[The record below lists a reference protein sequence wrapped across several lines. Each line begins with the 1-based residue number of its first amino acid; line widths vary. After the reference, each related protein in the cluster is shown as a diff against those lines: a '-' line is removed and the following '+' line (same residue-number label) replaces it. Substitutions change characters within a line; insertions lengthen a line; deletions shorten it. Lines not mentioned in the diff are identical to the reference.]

1 MTRSLQTCS
10 HVSLMARWVVE
21 LANDHRYLV
30 NEKFK
35 VAMAFIDKLAQ
46 CHEHGWYDPRDE
58 WACTL
63 AASIMAHLKDKQLY
77 YSQIENQ

>member
-1 MTRSLQTCS
+1 M
-10 HVSLMARWVVE
+10 
-21 LANDHRYLV
+21 

-46 CHEHGWYDPRDE
+46 CHKHGWYDPRDE

-63 AASIMAHLKDKQLY
+63 AASIMADLKEKQLY

>member
-1 MTRSLQTCS
+1 
-10 HVSLMARWVVE
+10 
-21 LANDHRYLV
+21 
-30 NEKFK
+30 
-35 VAMAFIDKLAQ
+35 MAFIDKLAQ

-63 AASIMAHLKDKQLY
+63 AASIMAHLKEKQLY